1 MKADQCIRGD
11 LEVARTDRKGLL
23 GATIPVG
30 STMGMTY
37 DEFVKF
43 FRSRVHR
50 QFPDI
55 DIDEERVNNPTIRTY
70 TAWEFYTGD
79 KDLAGRNHLSVYI
92 QGHREIG
99 VLATGSEAYS
109 LANNGLSKL
118 AGRAGVGII
127 DEPWPSI

>member
-43 FRSRVHR
+43 LDHVF
-50 QFPDI
+50 I
-55 DIDEERVNNPTIRTY
+55 DSSLILILMRNVSTI
-70 TAWEFYTGD
+70 
-79 KDLAGRNHLSVYI
+79 
-92 QGHREIG
+92 QQ
-99 VLATGSEAYS
+99 
-109 LANNGLSKL
+109 
-118 AGRAGVGII
+118 
-127 DEPWPSI
+127 